1 MADSSRQRE
10 IGALVSYADTFVAMV
25 VGLLYVPLLLRTIGQ
40 AEYGLYQLIGS
51 IIAYLNIISSML
63 AAGVTRYYC
72 KFFALGD
79 TEGMAK
85 TLGISKKIYSIA
97 NVVVVI
103 AATILIFMVRTIYA
117 ASLSAWELN
126 ESSVIIGLLAFNLM
140 LTMNN
145 TLSIAV
151 ITAHEH
157 FVFLKLSNLTLTALQ
172 PITVLI
178 VVQAMPYAV
187 AVSAA
192 QVALNALL
200 RFVQRSY
207 AIKKLGMDTSIR
219 EYDRDL
225 ERELM
230 RFSGNIVLSTIADQ
244 IFWKTDQLILGY
256 LYGTSIVAIYS
267 VGMTINTIYLSLG
280 MAVSSVF
287 MPQVSELWHKDKNIH
302 AISDL
307 FIRVARIALYPL
319 LLVLLGFIVFGKEFI
334 SLWAGPNYVEA
345 YLIAI
350 VVMVPFT
357 VDLMQNIGLTI
368 LQVINKYG
376 FRSIIYLTA
385 ATLNIILT
393 LVLAQHFGGIGA
405 AISSSI
411 AIIISSGIILN
422 WYYQTKIHLNMRDFW
437 SSIIHETA
445 PLIIY
450 ASIMFF
456 AWSQYKATIQDIGW
470 IPLILGILLFSFGFL
485 VVAYLFSFNSS
496 EKNLIAHLIHF
507 SKK

>member
-1 MADSSRQRE
+1 MTDSSRQRE
-10 IGALVSYADTFVAMV
+10 IGALVSYADTFVAMA

-79 TEGMAK
+79 KEGMAK
-85 TLGISKKIYSIA
+85 TLGISKKIYSTA
-97 NVVVVI
+97 NIVVVV
-103 AATILIFMVRTIYA
+103 AATALIFIVRTVYVT
-117 ASLSAWELN
+117 SLSPWELN
-126 ESSVIIGLLAFNLM
+126 ESGIIIGLLAFNLM

-151 ITAHEH
+151 ITAHER

-172 PITVLI
+172 PITVLL
-178 VVQAMPYAV
+178 VVQAMPYAI

-207 AIKKLGMDTSIR
+207 AIKKLGMGTSIR

-230 RFSGNIVLSTIADQ
+230 RFSRNILLSTIADQ

-256 LYGTSIVAIYS
+256 LYGTSVVAVYS

-287 MPQVSELWHKDKNIH
+287 MPQVSELWHKDKNIQ
-302 AISDL
+302 AISEL
-307 FIRVARIALYPL
+307 FTRVARIALYPL

-334 SLWAGPNYVEA
+334 ILWAGPSYIEA
-345 YLIAI
+345 YLIAVI
-350 VVMVPFT
+350 VMIPFT

-376 FRSIIYLTA
+376 FRSMVYLTA

-393 LVLAQHFGGIGA
+393 LILAQTFGGIGA

-411 AIIISSGIILN
+411 AIIISSGCILN
-422 WYYQTKIHLNMRDFW
+422 WYYQTKIHLDMMTFW
-437 SSIIHETA
+437 KNIIRETI
-445 PLIIY
+445 PLVAY

-456 AWSQYKATIQDIGW
+456 AWSRYRMGVSAIGW
-470 IPLILGILLFSFGFL
+470 IPLILGILIFSLGFL
-485 VVAYLFSFNSS
+485 ITAYLFSFNNS
-496 EKNLIAHLIHF
+496 EKNLVKHLIHF
-507 SKK
+507 SND